1 MAKKRAKKILI
12 TGGTGFLGK
21 HLVKRFIEAGA
32 KNLRVMASSVPDWMK
47 DDGIEPFEGSVTNR
61 DDVARATQDV
71 EVIYHLAGKVS
82 FSRDGAAEMNK
93 IHVEGTRF
101 LCEAA
106 KENGVKN
113 FILASSSGTSAI
125 TEDGKVVDESY
136 PQPIHILIK
145 WPYYA
150 SKYYQEKTALKYFD
164 GKGLRLVILNPSLL
178 LGSGDDR
185 LSSTNVVLDFMAR
198 KFPYTP
204 SGGINFVDVRDAA
217 DAFFNAL
224 ERGKNR
230 ERYLL
235 GAVNWSVEE
244 FFRRLEILT
253 GVQAP
258 ALRLPKKIAISGSN
272 FISTFYDALGKSAPF
287 NASEVEM
294 GEYFWY
300 FDSSKAEKELG
311 FSTRDPMETLQDTVR
326 YIKKNFLGDNI
337 FSK

>member
-1 MAKKRAKKILI
+1 MAL
-12 TGGTGFLGK
+12 L
-21 HLVKRFIEAGA
+21 RFEVLSR
-32 KNLRVMASSVPDWMK
+32 KN
-47 DDGIEPFEGSVTNR
+47 
-61 DDVARATQDV
+61 
-71 EVIYHLAGKVS
+71 
-82 FSRDGAAEMNK
+82 
-93 IHVEGTRF
+93 
-101 LCEAA
+101 C
-106 KENGVKN
+106 
-113 FILASSSGTSAI
+113 SAI
-125 TEDGKVVDESY
+125 FNE
-136 PQPIHILIK
+136 
-145 WPYYA
+145 
-150 SKYYQEKTALKYFD
+150 
-164 GKGLRLVILNPSLL
+164 KGLRLVILNPSLL

-224 ERGKNR
+224 TKGRHC

-235 GAVNWSVEE
+235 GAVNWTVEE

-258 ALRLPKKIAISGSN
+258 ALRVPKKLAITGSN
-272 FISTFYDALGKSAPF
+272 FISNLYGAFGWTAPF

-311 FSTRDPMETLQDTVR
+311 FKARDPMETLQDTVKYLR
-326 YIKKNFLGDNI
+326 KNFLGEDV
-337 FSK
+337 FSR